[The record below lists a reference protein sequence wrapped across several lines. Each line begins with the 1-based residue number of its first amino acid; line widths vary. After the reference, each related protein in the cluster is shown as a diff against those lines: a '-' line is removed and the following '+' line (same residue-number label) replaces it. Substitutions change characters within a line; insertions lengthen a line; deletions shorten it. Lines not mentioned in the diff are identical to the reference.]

1 MFILVAKQCA
11 QDPRRRLAIA
21 ITSGRRSPPTF
32 FGERHGALA
41 VATLAAGVLCLGA
54 SLHGMTKVDTT
65 LKVAAAPTPAPQTE
79 FVRERD
85 CRPERE
91 RDRPSKNV

>member
-1 MFILVAKQCA
+1 LKVTFLSGGM
-11 QDPRRRLAIA
+11 RRYGFL
-21 ITSGRRSPPTF
+21 
-32 FGERHGALA
+32 
-41 VATLAAGVLCLGA
+41 ATLAAGVLCLGA

-85 CRPERE
+85 CRRDRE
-91 RDRPSKNV
+91 RPSKHV